1 MRKLRFF
8 KFVSFKMLNQFT
20 AALCFSEGATLEYDT
35 ERRQAAVNV
44 VPLIPSLRNTNAS
57 FHVISHMGKV

>member
-1 MRKLRFF
+1 MF
-8 KFVSFKMLNQFT
+8 NQFT

-44 VPLIPSLRNTNAS
+44 VPLIPSLRNANAS
-57 FHVISHMGKV
+57 FHAISHMGKV